1 MVFED
6 LYKKEHAFLKMTCFF
21 FPKKHCFSFFLK
33 KTLLFFKKLGKKKH
47 TFFMIDKTKQ
57 KLLVE
62 NYECFSKKEMKCQE
76 LIFAEDTY
84 LSPLWVQV
92 QPVRAWF

>member
-1 MVFED
+1 M
-6 LYKKEHAFLKMTCFF
+6 
-21 FPKKHCFSFFLK
+21 
-33 KTLLFFKKLGKKKH
+33 FFKDDM
-47 TFFMIDKTKQ
+47 F
-57 KLLVE
+57 
-62 NYECFSKKEMKCQE
+62 FSKKTWQKKHVFLWSIKQNINFLKIMNASLRRKKCQE